1 VPAGFGIF
9 ARNQRARWFGVAVA
23 AVNLIAALTS
33 IEAYPFWA
41 LVIVGIDV
49 LVIYG
54 LAAYGDR
61 LERPAGLSHEPHA
74 PDLTQAIVVMPRSM
88 SRHCRVG
95 RRAGPLV
102 ETIGPRRNSSL
113 RRRAGPASGARDK
126 TTGTLPCLLRQPGRA
141 SPSRR
146 QLGDLATPAA
156 LTRCSPHGAC
166 VAAGDS

>member
-1 VPAGFGIF
+1 MVSGSEPRGGRWVPAGFGIL
-9 ARNQRARWFGVAVA
+9 ARNQLARWFGVAVA

-88 SRHCRVG
+88 GRHCRVG
-95 RRAGPLV
+95 RRAGALV

-113 RRRAGPASGARDK
+113 RRTLDPLRALATRRRAPRLAYSTSQVARVPAAGNSAI
-126 TTGTLPCLLRQPGRA
+126 LLLR
-141 SPSRR
+141 RR
-146 QLGDLATPAA
+146 
-156 LTRCSPHGAC
+156 
-166 VAAGDS
+166 